1 MNHKFHAISMCSLI
15 AAFAATSAFAAV
27 AVPGCS
33 SDLGFKLEGGVCYYD
48 MPTTGDATTITI
60 PADLKTFKVRYK
72 GQGDKKFTHRLNI
85 QCEKQDLP
93 TTVSVSAASITAALA
108 NAFVYGPLF
117 QGSLSIRNRINVLA
131 FSDAKDDEAAAN
143 VAVAAAYLEDYQ
155 SKIDMVKMEC
165 DESCSGD
172 INVQNKEKIIGFN
185 SLSFIFN
192 LQSDNGQSFE
202 LTVDQEP
209 YDFGPM
215 QVYYLDGL
223 DKEKINDLISGITTV
238 QSLPDDAT
246 YLAVLIKMSG
256 LDITVDEVLAMKK
269 AIPLIMPSLEPYLQ
283 TFVNILNKNKANVAL
298 LDGASTNGLTGL
310 TFNIPAD
317 SVYFD
322 RTFSTKESGTVTSTI
337 MLPFKIA
344 TDNIVGAFEIFAF
357 NRVEENKMF
366 IKAVYCSDDNKS
378 SYCPKARKEENG
390 TLTAYN
396 AYIVRLKSDKL
407 GFNGGVTLVE
417 TPSGKNPTDVL
428 GEDGDWAFRGTL
440 NYKKW
445 DKNVDDELTAC
456 NGKSCAYG
464 YAASDDK
471 LGQFVRIGDGAYIFP
486 FRGYLVNT
494 NPPPATK
501 LAPANA
507 SYVLRPTVD
516 IPDEMEIVVDGDNGQ
531 TTSIGRFDTRTGEI
545 HINNMKHSYD
555 LKGRRVNGTNNA
567 RGAYYGKKVLM
578 K

>member
-1 MNHKFHAISMCSLI
+1 MNNKFHAISMCTLI
-15 AAFAATSAFAAV
+15 AAFAASSWAAAV
-27 AVPGCS
+27 FSCPS
-33 SDLGFKLEGGVCYYD
+33 GFTEGDGKTGEVGVCYYD
-48 MPTTGDATTITI
+48 IQEGEQTLTI
-60 PADLKTFKVRYK
+60 PSSLKSFKLRYDGSYDISKATVNMDNPDGMHYTFSVSGSAQLKNGGELTIK
-72 GQGDKKFTHRLNI
+72 NRLNLAAYAGSYAGL
-85 QCEKQDLP
+85 LP
-93 TTVSVSAASITAALA
+93 YLGLQPAYTEGDMFKCSVENCNIAKETGFNALA
-108 NAFVYGPLF
+108 IEFTEGEKGKDQGFVLSVKQELF
-117 QGSLSIRNRINVLA
+117 DFVALEVYYTKGVTSSTIDEIKTKAGSVIPSTFPMDEI
-131 FSDAKDDEAAAN
+131 EAAVGA
-143 VAVAAAYLEDYQ
+143 
-155 SKIDMVKMEC
+155 KIG
-165 DESCSGD
+165 S
-172 INVQNKEKIIGFN
+172 
-185 SLSFIFN
+185 
-192 LQSDNGQSFE
+192 
-202 LTVDQEP
+202 
-209 YDFGPM
+209 
-215 QVYYLDGL
+215 
-223 DKEKINDLISGITTV
+223 
-238 QSLPDDAT
+238 
-246 YLAVLIKMSG
+246 
-256 LDITVDEVLAMKK
+256 
-269 AIPLIMPSLEPYLQ
+269 
-283 TFVNILNKNKANVAL
+283 VAL
-298 LDGASTNGLTGL
+298 LHGKSEYNLAS
-310 TFNIPAD
+310 IPSNVD
-317 SVYFD
+317 VNYVYLD

-344 TDNIVGAFEIFAF
+344 TDNIVGAFDIFAF

-378 SYCPKARKEENG
+378 SYCPKAKKEENG

-417 TPSGKNPTDVL
+417 TPSGENPTDVL

-445 DKNVDDELTAC
+445 DKDVDDELTAC

-545 HINNMKHSYD
+545 HINNMKHTYD

>member
-1 MNHKFHAISMCSLI
+1 M
-15 AAFAATSAFAAV
+15 
-27 AVPGCS
+27 
-33 SDLGFKLEGGVCYYD
+33 
-48 MPTTGDATTITI
+48 
-60 PADLKTFKVRYK
+60 KTFKVRHQ
-72 GQGDKKFTHRLNI
+72 GQGDKKFIHRLNI

-131 FSDAKDDEAAAN
+131 FIDAKDDEAAAN

-185 SLSFIFN
+185 SLSFNFN
-192 LQSDNGQSFE
+192 WLSDNGQSLEF
-202 LTVDQEP
+202 TVDQEP

-223 DKEKINDLISGITTV
+223 DKDKINDLISGIATV

-246 YLAVLIKMSG
+246 SLAFLIKMSG

-269 AIPLIMPSLEPYLQ
+269 AIPLIWPSLEPYLQ
-283 TFVNILNKNKANVAL
+283 TFVNILDNNKANVAL
-298 LDGASTNGLTGL
+298 FEGSSTNGLTGL
-310 TFNIPAD
+310 SSNIAID
-317 SVYFD
+317 SVYFN
-322 RTFSTKESGTVTSTI
+322 RTFTVNGSGLYSTLTLPFSISKASITNVSNVYEFKNIEGNKARFTSTD
-337 MLPFKIA
+337 MLDAYTPYLIELVDGA
-344 TDNIVGAFEIFAF
+344 TGIEFSN
-357 NRVEENKMF
+357 
-366 IKAVYCSDDNKS
+366 
-378 SYCPKARKEENG
+378 
-390 TLTAYN
+390 
-396 AYIVRLKSDKL
+396 
-407 GFNGGVTLVE
+407 GVTLASSEDV
-417 TPSGKNPTDVL
+417 STDVRK
-428 GEDGDWAFRGTL
+428 DNWVFRGTL

-445 DKNVDDELTAC
+445 DKDVDDELTAC
-456 NGKSCAYG
+456 KGKSCAYG
-464 YAASDDK
+464 YAASGTYQ
-471 LGQFVRIGDGAYIFP
+471 GQFVRIGNGAYIFP
-486 FRGYLVNT
+486 FRAYLVYEE
-494 NPPPATK
+494 PKATK

-516 IPDEMEIVVDGDNGQ
+516 IPDELELVLEGKDGQ

-545 HINNMKHSYD
+545 HINSMKHTYD
-555 LKGRRVNGTNNA
+555 LKGRHVNGTNNA